1 MRGSRNSDKS
11 DPPEAIASV
20 LFESDLVLI
29 LLLAKQLMST
39 TDTLTQTLPTLESP
53 DLRSESDYLKR
64 PTVTQYL
71 FISMSLV
78 LSTDGAALCQL

>member
-1 MRGSRNSDKS
+1 MLLGNVDYRHS
-11 DPPEAIASV
+11 DPNASDARV
-20 LFESDLVLI
+20 
-29 LLLAKQLMST
+29 
-39 TDTLTQTLPTLESP
+39 P
-53 DLRSESDYLKR
+53 RSESDYLKR